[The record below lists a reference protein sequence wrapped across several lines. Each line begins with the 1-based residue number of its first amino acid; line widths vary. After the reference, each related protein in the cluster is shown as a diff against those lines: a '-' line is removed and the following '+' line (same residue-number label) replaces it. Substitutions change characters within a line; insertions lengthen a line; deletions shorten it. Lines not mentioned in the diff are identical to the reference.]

1 MFNISGKVLLILEH
15 YQRISFLAKQLLK
28 ITDKNFSNSIK
39 FLSLL
44 STIKNLSIIHRPYNE
59 RNIKDLPS

>member
-1 MFNISGKVLLILEH
+1 MFNAHGKVFLILEH
-15 YQRISFLAKQLLK
+15 YQCISIFTKQLLK
-28 ITDKNFSNSIK
+28 ITDKNFPNSIK

>member
-1 MFNISGKVLLILEH
+1 MFSTNGKVFLILEH
-15 YQRISFLAKQLLK
+15 YQHISILAKQLIK
-28 ITDKNFSNSIK
+28 KRNKNFSNSIK